1 MDMMTTDTDTL
12 TTEQIDADVLREYSS
27 LSEGDIAA
35 LTADPSATP
44 GADTSATDGGDPD
57 VGDAASNPDEPG
69 SAPGV
74 AHDNDKQGDDGV
86 PANEPPQSDP
96 VILAKDG
103 KNTIPYSELQ
113 SAREEARAS
122 ALRAAELERLLQQA
136 QTVTQPPGNGTKDP
150 DPAEESPAEDG
161 VKLFGDFSDEEIAK
175 GTAKLLSMVQKEV
188 QKVVAPLQ
196 QQLHAGEAQT
206 HIQTILAAHPDAADV
221 GKSEAMQQWI
231 ASQPSFAQR
240 AIESVLANGSAK
252 EVVEVLDSFKAA
264 TTAANVQK
272 PKDDTKPD
280 PKPEAAAATA
290 LEQLKPKPPNSLSD
304 LPAGATP
311 AADPV
316 AAMLDKTPSELQAT
330 FEGMTPE
337 QIEQFMRKTL

>member
-1 MDMMTTDTDTL
+1 
-12 TTEQIDADVLREYSS
+12 
-27 LSEGDIAA
+27 
-35 LTADPSATP
+35 
-44 GADTSATDGGDPD
+44 
-57 VGDAASNPDEPG
+57 
-69 SAPGV
+69 
-74 AHDNDKQGDDGV
+74 
-86 PANEPPQSDP
+86 
-96 VILAKDG
+96 
-103 KNTIPYSELQ
+103 
-113 SAREEARAS
+113 
-122 ALRAAELERLLQQA
+122 
-136 QTVTQPPGNGTKDP
+136 
-150 DPAEESPAEDG
+150 
-161 VKLFGDFSDEEIAK
+161 
-175 GTAKLLSMVQKEV
+175 MVQKEV

-240 AIESVLANGSAK
+240 AIENVLANGSAK

-290 LEQLKPKPPNSLSD
+290 LEQPKPKPPNSLSD